1 LLVPGEAFRSAAPSL
16 GVDVLITGTI
26 EKRGNTYLLQ
36 IIPIRVS
43 DAKSS
48 KPLQLNVEAT
58 EFLDSFITPFPQD
71 IRRAVQGKAE
81 LTVLDR
87 QLLKDYLRK
96 EWITLGDF
104 HSNEASLQVGRD
116 LGATGALPEA
126 YSKKMARSL

>member
-96 EWITLGDF
+96 E
-104 HSNEASLQVGRD
+104 
-116 LGATGALPEA
+116 
-126 YSKKMARSL
+126 